1 MANYRVMGIAENRP
15 SVTQA
20 FDQLMQKG
28 FAQEDVSILHPSPE
42 QLSEQSDQTE
52 IAKGAAAGATT
63 GGTIGGVLAGLAAFA
78 IPGVGPVLG
87 AGILGSAMA
96 GAAAGGVMGAFSQ
109 IGLADDLAAS
119 YQESLEQGAT
129 IFAIET
135 PNPDRAAD
143 AEHVLRN
150 EGFSLVNTFQ
160 V

>member
-1 MANYRVMGIAENRP
+1 MANYRVMGIAEDRSNVEKAVQALRNNEFAEADI
-15 SVTQA
+15 SV
-20 FDQLMQKG
+20 LY
-28 FAQEDVSILHPSPE
+28 PSPE
-42 QLSEQSDQTE
+42 KLSDDTDQTSV
-52 IAKGAAAGATT
+52 AKGAAGGVAT
-63 GGTIGGVLAGLAAFA
+63 GGTIGGIIAGVASFA
-78 IPGVGPVLG
+78 IPGIGPVIG

-119 YQESLEQGAT
+119 YQESLEQGDT

-143 AEHVLRN
+143 AEHVLR
-150 EGFSLVNTFQ
+150 EHHFSLVNTFQ

>member
-1 MANYRVMGIAENRP
+1 MASYRVMGIAE
-15 SVTQA
+15 
-20 FDQLMQKG
+20 DIQLVNQVVQDLGNNG
-28 FAQEDVSILHPSPE
+28 FSQDSISILQPSPE
-42 QLSEQSDQTE
+42 NLAAQTDQTQV
-52 IAKGAAAGATT
+52 AKGAAAGATT
-63 GGTIGGVLAGLAAFA
+63 GGTLGGVLAGLAAFA

-135 PNPDRAAD
+135 PDPDRAAD
-143 AEHVLRN
+143 AEHILRDHN
-150 EGFSLVNTFQ
+150 FSLVNTFQ

>member
-1 MANYRVMGIAENRP
+1 MGIAEDRQ

-20 FDQLMQKG
+20 FEQLIQAG
-28 FAQEDVSILHPSPE
+28 FAQADISILHPSPE
-42 QLSEQSDQTE
+42 QLSEDSTQTSV
-52 IAKGAAAGATT
+52 ARGAAAGATT
-63 GGTIGGVLAGLAAFA
+63 GGTLGGVLAGLAAFA

-87 AGILGSAMA
+87 AGILGTAMA
-96 GAAAGGVMGAFSQ
+96 GAAAGGVVGAFAQ

-150 EGFSLVNTFQ
+150 QGFSLVNTFQ

>member
-1 MANYRVMGIAENRP
+1 MANYRVMGIAEDRQ
-15 SVTQA
+15 SVGKA
-20 FDQLMQKG
+20 FDQLAQEG
-28 FAQEDVSILHPSPE
+28 FAQADISLLHPSPE
-42 QLSEQSDQTE
+42 QLSADSDQTQV
-52 IAKGAAAGATT
+52 AKGAAAGATT
-63 GGTIGGVLAGLAAFA
+63 GGTLGGVLAGLAAFA
-78 IPGVGPVLG
+78 IPGIGPVVG

-143 AEHVLRN
+143 AEHVLRDQ
-150 EGFSLVNTFQ
+150 GFSLVNTFQ